1 MPTGIISNSY
11 ATMDTICQ
19 HFCVTALERRRM
31 NFVRGDKMKDIEKPV
46 EQLILEYHKKVR
58 DFIESMT
65 LEKIYKIIEDSS
77 VENELPE
84 K

>member
-1 MPTGIISNSY
+1 
-11 ATMDTICQ
+11 
-19 HFCVTALERRRM
+19 
-31 NFVRGDKMKDIEKPV
+31 MKDIEKPV

-58 DFIESMT
+58 DFVESMT